1 METIIKTESL
11 TKIYN
16 PLSLNPK
23 LALDQVSLDVKEGE
37 FIAIMGKSGSGKT
50 TLLNILSTI
59 DDLTK
64 GKLFIY
70 GKNIYEMSET
80 ERAHFR
86 KENIGFIFQN
96 FNLLDTL
103 TVKENIILPL
113 KLAGKIID
121 EEDFKQI
128 IKDLEIDDL
137 LDKYPFECSGGQSQR
152 VAVARTLVMHPKII
166 FADEPTGNLD
176 GVRSKQLMQ
185 YLEKVNREKNITV
198 IMVTHDPLDAAYSS
212 QMYYI
217 EDGKI
222 KDVDVLYEVDKDT
235 NNVFR
240 VSHLY
245 IEYDNSE
252 KILLY
257 NESMETYFN
266 IFNTIRQQFKHM
278 VVGLMMKVN
287 GVYIP
292 FDEFNF

>member
-1 METIIKTESL
+1 METIIKIESL

-50 TLLNILSTI
+50 TLLNITSVEKKNVKTI

-128 IKDLEIDDL
+128 IKDL
-137 LDKYPFECSGGQSQR
+137 
-152 VAVARTLVMHPKII
+152 
-166 FADEPTGNLD
+166 
-176 GVRSKQLMQ
+176 
-185 YLEKVNREKNITV
+185 
-198 IMVTHDPLDAAYSS
+198 
-212 QMYYI
+212 
-217 EDGKI
+217 
-222 KDVDVLYEVDKDT
+222 
-235 NNVFR
+235 
-240 VSHLY
+240 
-245 IEYDNSE
+245 
-252 KILLY
+252 
-257 NESMETYFN
+257 
-266 IFNTIRQQFKHM
+266 
-278 VVGLMMKVN
+278 
-287 GVYIP
+287 
-292 FDEFNF
+292 

>member
-1 METIIKTESL
+1 
-11 TKIYN
+11 
-16 PLSLNPK
+16 
-23 LALDQVSLDVKEGE
+23 
-37 FIAIMGKSGSGKT
+37 
-50 TLLNILSTI
+50 
-59 DDLTK
+59 
-64 GKLFIY
+64 
-70 GKNIYEMSET
+70 MSET

-86 KENIGFIFQN
+86 KENIGFIFQS

-185 YLEKVNREKNITV
+185 YLEKVNKENNITV
-198 IMVTHDPLDAAYSS
+198 IMVTHDSLDAAYSS

-222 KDVDVLYEVDKDT
+222 KDHLLKKDDLFDSYF
-235 NNVFR
+235 N
-240 VSHLY
+240 
-245 IEYDNSE
+245 
-252 KILLY
+252 KIVKI
-257 NESMETYFN
+257 SME
-266 IFNTIRQQFKHM
+266 
-278 VVGLMMKVN
+278 L
-287 GVYIP
+287 
-292 FDEFNF
+292 

>member
-166 FADEPTGNLD
+166 FADEPTGALD
-176 GVRSKQLMQ
+176 SKSSHDL
-185 YLEKVNREKNITV
+185 LECLKLVNDNGQATIL
-198 IMVTHDPLDAAYSS
+198 MVTHDAFSASYAK
-212 QMYYI
+212 
-217 EDGKI
+217 E
-222 KDVDVLYEVDKDT
+222 
-235 NNVFR
+235 
-240 VSHLY
+240 
-245 IEYDNSE
+245 
-252 KILLY
+252 
-257 NESMETYFN
+257 
-266 IFNTIRQQFKHM
+266 
-278 VVGLMMKVN
+278 
-287 GVYIP
+287 VYILN
-292 FDEFNF
+292 DGAIKCKLTKGQDRKEFYDRIIDIQASMGSDFS

>member
-1 METIIKTESL
+1 
-11 TKIYN
+11 
-16 PLSLNPK
+16 
-23 LALDQVSLDVKEGE
+23 
-37 FIAIMGKSGSGKT
+37 
-50 TLLNILSTI
+50 
-59 DDLTK
+59 
-64 GKLFIY
+64 
-70 GKNIYEMSET
+70 MSET

-166 FADEPTGNLD
+166 FADEPTGASEAPVILADEPTGNLD

-222 KDVDVLYEVDKDT
+222 KDHLLKKDDS
-235 NNVFR
+235 F
-240 VSHLY
+240 
-245 IEYDNSE
+245 D
-252 KILLY
+252 
-257 NESMETYFN
+257 TYFN
-266 IFNTIRQQFKHM
+266 KIVKISM
-278 VVGLMMKVN
+278 EL
-287 GVYIP
+287 
-292 FDEFNF
+292 

>member
-103 TVKENIILPL
+103 TVNENIILPL

-176 GVRSKQLMQ
+176 SENTENIIHLLENLNRSTGQT
-185 YLEKVNREKNITV
+185 I
-198 IMVTHDPLDAAYSS
+198 IMVTHDNELAKRCNKRVELS
-212 QMYYI
+212 
-217 EDGKI
+217 DGKI
-222 KDVDVLYEVDKDT
+222 VK
-235 NNVFR
+235 
-240 VSHLY
+240 VSL
-245 IEYDNSE
+245 
-252 KILLY
+252 
-257 NESMETYFN
+257 
-266 IFNTIRQQFKHM
+266 
-278 VVGLMMKVN
+278 
-287 GVYIP
+287 
-292 FDEFNF
+292 

>member
-166 FADEPTGNLD
+166 LD

-198 IMVTHDPLDAAYSS
+198 THDPLDAAYSS

-222 KDVDVLYEVDKDT
+222 KDHLLKKDDS
-235 NNVFR
+235 F
-240 VSHLY
+240 
-245 IEYDNSE
+245 D
-252 KILLY
+252 
-257 NESMETYFN
+257 TYFN
-266 IFNTIRQQFKHM
+266 KIVKISM
-278 VVGLMMKVN
+278 EL
-287 GVYIP
+287 
-292 FDEFNF
+292 

>member
-86 KENIGFIFQN
+86 KENI
-96 FNLLDTL
+96 
-103 TVKENIILPL
+103 ILPL
-113 KLAGKIID
+113 KIAGKIID

-198 IMVTHDPLDAAYSS
+198 THDPLDAAYSS

-222 KDVDVLYEVDKDT
+222 KDHLLKKDDS
-235 NNVFR
+235 F
-240 VSHLY
+240 
-245 IEYDNSE
+245 D
-252 KILLY
+252 
-257 NESMETYFN
+257 TYFN
-266 IFNTIRQQFKHM
+266 KIVKISM
-278 VVGLMMKVN
+278 EL
-287 GVYIP
+287 
-292 FDEFNF
+292 

>member
-121 EEDFKQI
+121 
-128 IKDLEIDDL
+128 LEIDDL

-222 KDVDVLYEVDKDT
+222 KDHLLKKDDS
-235 NNVFR
+235 F
-240 VSHLY
+240 
-245 IEYDNSE
+245 D
-252 KILLY
+252 
-257 NESMETYFN
+257 TYFN
-266 IFNTIRQQFKHM
+266 KIVKISM
-278 VVGLMMKVN
+278 EL
-287 GVYIP
+287 
-292 FDEFNF
+292 

>member
-1 METIIKTESL
+1 MLFKKLKISFYTCCLSIILMIVPINAIDVLIGGESVGIIL
-11 TKIYN
+11 NYDGVCITGFYKIKVDNEIIDPSNYFEIN
-16 PLSLNPK
+16 DIITSVDKKN
-23 LALDQVSLDVKEGE
+23 VK
-37 FIAIMGKSGSGKT
+37 
-50 TLLNILSTI
+50 TI

-217 EDGKI
+217 ENGKI
-222 KDVDVLYEVDKDT
+222 KDHLLKKDDS
-235 NNVFR
+235 F
-240 VSHLY
+240 
-245 IEYDNSE
+245 D
-252 KILLY
+252 
-257 NESMETYFN
+257 TYFN
-266 IFNTIRQQFKHM
+266 KIVKISM
-278 VVGLMMKVN
+278 EL
-287 GVYIP
+287 
-292 FDEFNF
+292 

>member
-1 METIIKTESL
+1 MEEIIKTEML

-16 PLSLNPK
+16 PLSQNPK
-23 LALDQVSLDVKEGE
+23 LALDQISLSIKEGE
-37 FIAIMGKSGSGKT
+37 FITIMGKSGSGKT

-70 GKNIYEMSET
+70 GKNIFEMSDSEK
-80 ERAHFR
+80 AHFR

-103 TVKENIILPL
+103 TIRENIQLPL
-113 KLAGKIID
+113 KLSKKKID
-121 EEDFKQI
+121 QDDFDRI
-128 IKDLEIDDL
+128 VGELEITDI
-137 LDKYPFECSGGQSQR
+137 LDKYPFECSGGQTQR
-152 VAVARTLVMHPKII
+152 VAVARTLVMYPKII

-185 YLEKVNREKNITV
+185 YLEKVNQEDKITV

-222 KDVDVLYEVDKDT
+222 KDHLMKNDDSFDT
-235 NNVFR
+235 YF
-240 VSHLY
+240 S
-245 IEYDNSE
+245 
-252 KILLY
+252 KIVKI
-257 NESMETYFN
+257 SME
-266 IFNTIRQQFKHM
+266 
-278 VVGLMMKVN
+278 L
-287 GVYIP
+287 
-292 FDEFNF
+292 

>member
-1 METIIKTESL
+1 MKTIIKTESL

-23 LALDQVSLDVKEGE
+23 LALDQVIITSVDKKNVK
-37 FIAIMGKSGSGKT
+37 
-50 TLLNILSTI
+50 TI

-217 EDGKI
+217 ENGKI
-222 KDVDVLYEVDKDT
+222 KDHLLKKDDS
-235 NNVFR
+235 F
-240 VSHLY
+240 
-245 IEYDNSE
+245 D
-252 KILLY
+252 
-257 NESMETYFN
+257 TYFN
-266 IFNTIRQQFKHM
+266 KIVKISM
-278 VVGLMMKVN
+278 EL
-287 GVYIP
+287 
-292 FDEFNF
+292 

>member
-1 METIIKTESL
+1 MIDNNGYKYYQNIHHVLSTSKFAKKLNRFFYNNPYTYDNINHYFEINDIITSVEK
-11 TKIYN
+11 KN
-16 PLSLNPK
+16 
-23 LALDQVSLDVKEGE
+23 VK
-37 FIAIMGKSGSGKT
+37 
-50 TLLNILSTI
+50 TI

-198 IMVTHDPLDAAYSS
+198 THDPLDAAYSS

-222 KDVDVLYEVDKDT
+222 KDHLLKKDDS
-235 NNVFR
+235 F
-240 VSHLY
+240 
-245 IEYDNSE
+245 D
-252 KILLY
+252 
-257 NESMETYFN
+257 TYFN
-266 IFNTIRQQFKHM
+266 KIVKISM
-278 VVGLMMKVN
+278 EL
-287 GVYIP
+287 
-292 FDEFNF
+292 

>member
-50 TLLNILSTI
+50 TLLNILSTIDKATSGIVNISATI

-222 KDVDVLYEVDKDT
+222 KDHLLKKDDS
-235 NNVFR
+235 F
-240 VSHLY
+240 
-245 IEYDNSE
+245 D
-252 KILLY
+252 
-257 NESMETYFN
+257 TYFN
-266 IFNTIRQQFKHM
+266 KIVKISM
-278 VVGLMMKVN
+278 EL
-287 GVYIP
+287 
-292 FDEFNF
+292 

>member
-1 METIIKTESL
+1 MNIPL
-11 TKIYN
+11 KI
-16 PLSLNPK
+16 
-23 LALDQVSLDVKEGE
+23 
-37 FIAIMGKSGSGKT
+37 
-50 TLLNILSTI
+50 
-59 DDLTK
+59 
-64 GKLFIY
+64 
-70 GKNIYEMSET
+70 IYENEEVMEVT
-80 ERAHFR
+80 FL
-86 KENIGFIFQN
+86 K
-96 FNLLDTL
+96 
-103 TVKENIILPL
+103 KENIILPL

-222 KDVDVLYEVDKDT
+222 KD
-235 NNVFR
+235 
-240 VSHLY
+240 HLLKKMIHLILILIRLLSY
-245 IEYDNSE
+245 QWNY
-252 KILLY
+252 KILKRADALFSKICFFS
-257 NESMETYFN
+257 N
-266 IFNTIRQQFKHM
+266 K
-278 VVGLMMKVN
+278 VGYLL
-287 GVYIP
+287 ILH
-292 FDEFNF
+292 D

>member
-96 FNLLDTL
+96 FNLLDT
-103 TVKENIILPL
+103 ILPL

-198 IMVTHDPLDAAYSS
+198 THDPLDAAYSS

-222 KDVDVLYEVDKDT
+222 KDHLLKKDDS
-235 NNVFR
+235 F
-240 VSHLY
+240 
-245 IEYDNSE
+245 D
-252 KILLY
+252 
-257 NESMETYFN
+257 TYFN
-266 IFNTIRQQFKHM
+266 KIVKISM
-278 VVGLMMKVN
+278 EL
-287 GVYIP
+287 
-292 FDEFNF
+292 

>member
-1 METIIKTESL
+1 METIIKIESL

-86 KENIGFIFQN
+86 
-96 FNLLDTL
+96 
-103 TVKENIILPL
+103 KENIILPL

-222 KDVDVLYEVDKDT
+222 KDHLLKKDDS
-235 NNVFR
+235 F
-240 VSHLY
+240 
-245 IEYDNSE
+245 D
-252 KILLY
+252 
-257 NESMETYFN
+257 TYFN
-266 IFNTIRQQFKHM
+266 KIVKISM
-278 VVGLMMKVN
+278 EL
-287 GVYIP
+287 
-292 FDEFNF
+292 

>member
-86 KENIGFIFQN
+86 
-96 FNLLDTL
+96 
-103 TVKENIILPL
+103 KENIILPL

-198 IMVTHDPLDAAYSS
+198 THDPLDAAYSS

-222 KDVDVLYEVDKDT
+222 KDHLLKKDDS
-235 NNVFR
+235 F
-240 VSHLY
+240 
-245 IEYDNSE
+245 D
-252 KILLY
+252 
-257 NESMETYFN
+257 TYFN
-266 IFNTIRQQFKHM
+266 KIVKISM
-278 VVGLMMKVN
+278 EL
-287 GVYIP
+287 
-292 FDEFNF
+292 